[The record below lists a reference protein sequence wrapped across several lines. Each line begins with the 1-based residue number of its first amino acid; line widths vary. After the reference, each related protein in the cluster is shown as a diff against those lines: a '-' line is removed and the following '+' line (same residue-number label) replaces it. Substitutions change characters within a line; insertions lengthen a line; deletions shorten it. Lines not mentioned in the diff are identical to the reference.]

1 MSSVPPGSGMVDAAG
16 WRSAMAA
23 LAGWAAASAD
33 QVPSMAAVA
42 MGLHYL
48 EGARAAAGSDG
59 EPGAALGAMAAGM
72 CTELA
77 TFGIEGALPDFFR
90 DRPSRPPGAEIV
102 EWLGRIAALLAA
114 AAGLH
119 RQVALLMRAG
129 DPWQLDRAVELRC
142 AAAEQAGQAAA
153 LLRQVG
159 SAWGLA
165 EPAKPAQVSWTGP
178 RPIEA
183 TVALPADEL
192 EQLAMVAPRPEI
204 SLESG
209 ALIGGRYEIRDV
221 IGAGSYGTVLEAHD
235 RSINRLVA
243 LKMIRL
249 PEVQDAK
256 AADLV
261 STFRRE
267 AQAAGLLS
275 HPGIVT
281 VYDFGQEPGYA
292 WIVMQLII
300 GETLEAVLERHDPI
314 GLAEATR
321 VTLELLDALT
331 LAHSYGIVHRDIKA
345 ANVLL
350 AMSEREGLGRVML
363 ADFGVA
369 MLGNRGVGGV
379 GLLIGTL
386 STMAPEQV
394 RGELVDHRADLWA
407 VGVIFYHLLTGAPP
421 FTGEGGAMMRAILLD
436 DPVSPSAR
444 APGLPVALDDVLAK
458 ALAKQPDARYA
469 TGSDMMQA
477 IRGALV

>member
-1 MSSVPPGSGMVDAAG
+1 M
-16 WRSAMAA
+16 
-23 LAGWAAASAD
+23 
-33 QVPSMAAVA
+33 
-42 MGLHYL
+42 
-48 EGARAAAGSDG
+48 
-59 EPGAALGAMAAGM
+59 
-72 CTELA
+72 
-77 TFGIEGALPDFFR
+77 
-90 DRPSRPPGAEIV
+90 
-102 EWLGRIAALLAA
+102 
-114 AAGLH
+114 
-119 RQVALLMRAG
+119 
-129 DPWQLDRAVELRC
+129 
-142 AAAEQAGQAAA
+142 
-153 LLRQVG
+153 
-159 SAWGLA
+159 
-165 EPAKPAQVSWTGP
+165 
-178 RPIEA
+178 
-183 TVALPADEL
+183 
-192 EQLAMVAPRPEI
+192 
-204 SLESG
+204 
-209 ALIGGRYEIRDV
+209 IGGRYEIRDV